1 MIILASASPRRRE
14 LLQQIGCS
22 FRVEVSQVEEV
33 DCQGL
38 QPAVVVEKNAYLK
51 AVAVAALYPDMPVLG
66 ADTVVSLDDDI
77 FGKPKDKEQ
86 AREMLTRLSGRT
98 HQVSTGI
105 AIAWHNQIWQAYET
119 TEVDFAPLSPAEID
133 RYLATGE
140 HADKAGAYGIQ
151 GRAAV
156 FIEQIRGSYS
166 NVVGLPL
173 HCLYGLAQ
181 KAGIDLY
188 GNGEGSSS

>member
-14 LLQQIGCS
+14 LLDQIGCCY
-22 FRVEVSQVEEV
+22 RVEASQAEEV
-33 DCQGL
+33 ACQGL
-38 QPAVVVEKNAYLK
+38 TPSAVVKKNAYLK
-51 AVAVAALYPDMPVLG
+51 AAAVAALYPDIPVLG

-77 FGKPKDKEQ
+77 FGKPKDKEH

-98 HQVSTGI
+98 HQVSTGV
-105 AIAWHNQIWQAYET
+105 AIAWRNQFLQAYET
-119 TEVDFAPLSPAEID
+119 TEVDFAPLSSAEID
-133 RYLATGE
+133 RYIATGE
-140 HADKAGAYGIQ
+140 PADKAGAYGIQ
-151 GRAAV
+151 GRAAA

-188 GNGEGSSS
+188 GNGEGSSG

>member
-22 FRVEVSQVEEV
+22 FRVEVSQADEV

-38 QPAVVVEKNAYLK
+38 QPSVVVEKNAYLK
-51 AVAVAALYPDMPVLG
+51 AAAVAALYPDMPVLG

-77 FGKPKDKEQ
+77 FGKPRDKEQ

-105 AIAWHNQIWQAYET
+105 AIAWQNQIWQAYET

-156 FIEQIRGSYS
+156 FI
-166 NVVGLPL
+166 
-173 HCLYGLAQ
+173 
-181 KAGIDLY
+181 
-188 GNGEGSSS
+188 

>member
-22 FRVEVSQVEEV
+22 FRVEVSQAEEV

-38 QPAVVVEKNAYLK
+38 QPSVVVEKNAYLK
-51 AVAVAALYPDMPVLG
+51 AAAVAALYPDMPVLG
-66 ADTVVSLDDDI
+66 ANTVVSLDDDI

-173 HCLYGLAQ
+173 HCL
-181 KAGIDLY
+181 
-188 GNGEGSSS
+188 

>member
-1 MIILASASPRRRE
+1 MLILASASPRRRE
-14 LLQQIGCS
+14 LLDQIGCS
-22 FRVEVSQVEEV
+22 YRVEVSQAEEI
-33 DCQGL
+33 DSQGL
-38 QPAVVVEKNAYLK
+38 LPSALVQKNAYLK
-51 AVAVAALYPDMPVLG
+51 AAKVAALYPDIPVLG

-77 FGKPKDKEQ
+77 FGKPKDKEH
-86 AREMLTRLSGRT
+86 AREMLTRLAGRT
-98 HQVSTGI
+98 HLVSTGI
-105 AIAWHNQIWQAYET
+105 VLAWHNQFWQAYET

-133 RYLATGE
+133 RYIATGE
-140 HADKAGAYGIQ
+140 PADKAGAYGIQ
-151 GRAAV
+151 GRAAA

-173 HCLYGLAQ
+173 HCLYGLTQ

>member
-22 FRVEVSQVEEV
+22 FRVEVSQAEEV

-38 QPAVVVEKNAYLK
+38 QPAVVVKKNAYLK
-51 AVAVAALYPDMPVLG
+51 AKAVAALYPDMPVLG

-133 RYLATGE
+133 RYLAIGE

>member
-1 MIILASASPRRRE
+1 
-14 LLQQIGCS
+14 
-22 FRVEVSQVEEV
+22 
-33 DCQGL
+33 
-38 QPAVVVEKNAYLK
+38 
-51 AVAVAALYPDMPVLG
+51 
-66 ADTVVSLDDDI
+66 
-77 FGKPKDKEQ
+77 
-86 AREMLTRLSGRT
+86 MLTSFSGRA
-98 HQVSTGI
+98 HQVMTGI
-105 AIAWHNQIWQAYET
+105 ALAWQGRIWQAYET
-119 TEVDFAPLSPAEID
+119 TEVVFAPLSAASIT
-133 RYLATGE
+133 RYVDTGE
-140 HADKAGAYGIQ
+140 PADKAGAYGIQ

>member
-22 FRVEVSQVEEV
+22 FRVEVSQAEEV

-38 QPAVVVEKNAYLK
+38 QPSVVVKKNACLK
-51 AVAVAALYPDMPVLG
+51 AEAVAALYPDMPVLG

-133 RYLATGE
+133 RYLAIGE

>member
-1 MIILASASPRRRE
+1 MIVLASASPRRKE
-14 LLQQIGCS
+14 LLEQIGCRC
-22 FRVEVSQVEEV
+22 RVEASHAEEV
-33 DCQGL
+33 SGQGL
-38 QPAVVVEKNAYLK
+38 LPSETVMKNAHVK
-51 AVAVAALYPDMPVLG
+51 AAEVAARYPNLPVLG

-98 HQVSTGI
+98 HKVSTGI
-105 AIAWHNQIWQAYET
+105 ALVWNNHLWQAYET
-119 TEVDFAPLSPAEID
+119 TEVDFAPLSLAEID
-133 RYLATGE
+133 RYIATGE
-140 HADKAGAYGIQ
+140 PADKAGAYGIQ

-173 HCLYGLAQ
+173 HCLYSLAQ

-188 GNGEGSSS
+188 GNGEGPSG

>member
-22 FRVEVSQVEEV
+22 FRVEVSQAEEV

-38 QPAVVVEKNAYLK
+38 QPAVVVKKNAYLK
-51 AVAVAALYPDMPVLG
+51 AAAVAALYPDMPVLG

-86 AREMLTRLSGRT
+86 AREMLTRLSART

-133 RYLATGE
+133 RYLAIGE

>member
-14 LLQQIGCS
+14 LLEQIGAE
-22 FRVEVSQVEEV
+22 FRVEVSDAEEISRQDISPVELV
-33 DCQGL
+33 M
-38 QPAVVVEKNAYLK
+38 KNAHLK
-51 AVAVAALYPDMPVLG
+51 AAAVAKLYPDVPVLG
-66 ADTVVSLDDDI
+66 ADTVVSLDENI
-77 FGKPKDKEQ
+77 YGKPRDRKQ
-86 AREMLTRLSGRT
+86 AEEMLQRLSGRT

-105 AIAWHNQIWQAYET
+105 ALVWQNRLWQACET
-119 TEVDFAPLSPAEID
+119 TEVSFAPLSTAEIS
-133 RYLATGE
+133 RYVESGE
-140 HADKAGAYGIQ
+140 PADKAGAYGIQ
-151 GRAAV
+151 GRGAV

-173 HCLYGLAQ
+173 HCLYGLAR

>member
-22 FRVEVSQVEEV
+22 FRVEVSQAEEV

-38 QPAVVVEKNAYLK
+38 QPSVVVEKNAYLK
-51 AVAVAALYPDMPVLG
+51 AAAVAALYPDMPVLG
-66 ADTVVSLDDDI
+66 ADTVVA
-77 FGKPKDKEQ
+77 GTARNMAKDKEQ